1 MPRALWCKP
10 GDERIRSMDD
20 LSLRFLAM
28 AATSITAFLLGG
40 LALKGLR
47 MIFEKVFA
55 ERIKRL
61 EDEERETK

>member
-1 MPRALWCKP
+1 
-10 GDERIRSMDD
+10 MDD